1 MKPFSQRAL
10 QGHRSAL
17 VFAEDSELP
26 KYVIT
31 KNVPLLPLLH
41 FNLIFM
47 QRYPFHNQ
55 EKATSQNEIINMNFY
70 FIFFSIST
78 DKDVKEGKRTNY
90 RK

>member
-1 MKPFSQRAL
+1 
-10 QGHRSAL
+10 
-17 VFAEDSELP
+17 
-26 KYVIT
+26 
-31 KNVPLLPLLH
+31 LLH

-70 FIFFSIST
+70 FIFFSLST